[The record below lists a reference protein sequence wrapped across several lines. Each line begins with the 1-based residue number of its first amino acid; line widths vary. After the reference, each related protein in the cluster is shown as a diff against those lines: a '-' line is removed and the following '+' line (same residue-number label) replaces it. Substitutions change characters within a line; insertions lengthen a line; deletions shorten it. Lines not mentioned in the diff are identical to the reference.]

1 MLKKLFVS
9 LILTLSATF
18 VQADS
23 IASLTEKANQQDA
36 KSQYLLAQ
44 SYELGVDVEENAND
58 AFYWYSQAAKN
69 GQVNAQKKVAY
80 FLVKGIGTKR
90 DVSEAARWYT
100 QLALNG
106 DTQAPL
112 QLAKLYE
119 AFPNE
124 FKPLDLAEA
133 WYQVALKF
141 DENAEEGYNRVL
153 EAQFNARKAKQ
164 LSSFEQLD
172 IEFTEPEITEEPQ
185 LLETTTVTSRF
196 NIQEYVLAALLVLL
210 TAALLLVAKK
220 TRAKRADNK
229 QQQQKSL
236 DDQVKSQQFT
246 IKQQKRQLEAMFR
259 EVKKYQANNK
269 TQKLK
274 VACALFGYTPT
285 TIPDAKKIKVRYKQ
299 LSKVYHPD
307 LHGTDEEM
315 KRLNAALKTILQN
328 VTQK

>member
-1 MLKKLFVS
+1 MFKKFFIS
-9 LILTLSATF
+9 LVLSLSATW
-18 VQADS
+18 VHADS
-23 IASLTEKANQQDA
+23 IASLTEKANQQDP

-44 SYELGVDVEENAND
+44 SFELGVDVKKNDDD
-58 AFYWYSQAAKN
+58 AFYWYSQAAQN
-69 GQVNAQKKVAY
+69 GQTNAQKKVAY

-90 DVSEAARWYT
+90 DISEAARWYT

-141 DENAEEGYNRVL
+141 DEKAEEGYNRVL
-153 EAQFNARKAKQ
+153 EAQFNARKANQ

-172 IEFTEPEITEEPQ
+172 IEFTEPEVSEEPQ
-185 LLETTTVTSRF
+185 LQESKATTGGLTT
-196 NIQEYVLAALLVLL
+196 QEYVLAVLLVLL
-210 TAALLLVAKK
+210 TVALYLMAKK
-220 TRAKRADNK
+220 IKAKRVNNQ

-236 DDQVKSQQFT
+236 DEQLKSQQFT

-285 TIPDAKKIKVRYKQ
+285 AIPDAKKIKVRYKQ

-307 LHGTDEEM
+307 LHGSDEEM